1 MLNKSE
7 NYKYIWSVIQDYLNN
22 DKSEK
27 NIRFIIPENSI
38 SAYLEVN
45 NDVLSNNAAAGNE
58 IFVNPFLRF
67 NDYILEY
74 SESNKRSIK

>member
-38 SAYLEVN
+38 SAYL
-45 NDVLSNNAAAGNE
+45 
-58 IFVNPFLRF
+58 
-67 NDYILEY
+67 
-74 SESNKRSIK
+74 